1 MSEHF
6 GECTNCFKQ
15 VERPFWDTICFEC
28 QDELK
33 REEENE
39 DEEMD
44 SPDEDFYMEPHE
56 GRG

>member
-1 MSEHF
+1 MSDF
-6 GECTNCFKQ
+6 GECTNCFNQ
-15 VERPFWDTICFEC
+15 VERTFWDSLCFDC

-33 REEENE
+33 REEEDE

-44 SPDEDFYMEPHE
+44 APDEDFYIAPHE